1 MAENDKLKLL
11 YLMRI
16 LLEETDERHI
26 LNAIELCEKLERDY
40 GLTCNRKTI
49 YRDVER
55 LRTFGIEVEQ
65 IKGDHQGYYIAA
77 RDFELP
83 ELKLLVDAVQS
94 SKFITKKKSDELIKK
109 LGKLAS
115 REEAKQLERYVF
127 IYNRPKTENETIY
140 YNVDAIHSA
149 IYQNKQIS
157 FQYAEWTV
165 RKTQTF
171 RHNGARYQLSP
182 WSLTWD
188 DENYYLVAYDEKEG
202 KIKHFRVDKMR
213 GTRVEEVYRQGKE
226 HFEDFDLASYA
237 KKTFGM
243 YGGHDEKVTLV
254 CSNGLAGVV
263 LDRFGNDIMLHE
275 VDTDHFAV
283 TVLVSVSRQFFGWVT
298 GIGKDMRIEGPENV
312 RREYR
317 EYLKEIMG
325 SYEE

>member
-11 YLMRI
+11 YLMQI
-16 LLEETDERHI
+16 LLEQTDEKHI
-26 LNAIELCEKLERDY
+26 LNAIELCEKLESEY

-55 LRTFGIEVEQ
+55 LRTFGIEIEQ
-65 IKGDHQGYYIAA
+65 IKGDKQGYYVAA

-115 REEAKQLERYVF
+115 KEEAKQLERYVF

-140 YNVDAIHSA
+140 YNVDAIHNA

-157 FQYAEWTV
+157 FQYAEWTIK
-165 RKTQTF
+165 KTQTL
-171 RHNGARYQLSP
+171 RHDGARYVQS
-182 WSLTWD
+182 S
-188 DENYYLVAYDEKEG
+188 K

-213 GTRVEEVYRQGKE
+213 DTRVEPVYRQGKE
-226 HFEDFDLASYA
+226 QFEHFDLAAYA

-243 YGGHDEKVTLV
+243 YGGHDENVTLI
-254 CSNGLAGVV
+254 CKNNLAGVV
-263 LDRFGNDIMLHE
+263 LDRFGNDIMMHE
-275 VDTDHFAV
+275 IDEEHFMAS
-283 TVLVSVSRQFFGWVT
+283 VLVSVSRQFFGWVT
-298 GIGKDMRIEGPENV
+298 GIGKDMHIQSPESV
-312 RREYR
+312 RKEYQ
-317 EYLKEIMG
+317 EYMREIMA